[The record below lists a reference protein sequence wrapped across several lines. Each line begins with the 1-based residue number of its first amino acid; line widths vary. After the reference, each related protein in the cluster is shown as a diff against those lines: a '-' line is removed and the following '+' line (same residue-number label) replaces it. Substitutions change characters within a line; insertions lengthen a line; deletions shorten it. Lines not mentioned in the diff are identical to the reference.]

1 MYIYWILDIPYVYA
15 GTACLHFNSLV
26 TQWFWGSKIIPFID
40 FMTYIIPSSMH
51 CPIPSTYHAKLI
63 WYQKKHHHHH
73 HRWSSSSSSTYNIH
87 IMDVILHHHQ
97 LGGQVTARAM
107 HNSPFRLLRRIQQ
120 KTWDPLSRSYASCN
134 CDASYK
140 MFMWHPAS
148 GILLTWSS
156 QSWLSSL
163 SAFSLWKR
171 ERETSLQKA
180 YVSVLFYCMYYKR
193 GHPKNTLHSQDRS
206 SCSDEPLGPVCA
218 ATSYHRVATICRPK
232 TSNPR
237 SWHLFNFGG
246 NESWNPTAWTNPFN
260 NPWVKSVGIGN

>member
-1 MYIYWILDIPYVYA
+1 
-15 GTACLHFNSLV
+15 
-26 TQWFWGSKIIPFID
+26 
-40 FMTYIIPSSMH
+40 MTYIIPSSMH
-51 CPIPSTYHAKLI
+51 CPIPSTCHAKLI
-63 WYQKKHHHHH
+63 WYQKNIIIIIIIISIISIITNLVAKSQPGQCTTL
-73 HRWSSSSSSTYNIH
+73 RSSCSVGSSKRPGIH
-87 IMDVILHHHQ
+87 WVGRMPHL
-97 LGGQVTARAM
+97 VTAM
-107 HNSPFRLLRRIQQ
+107 LLTR
-120 KTWDPLSRSYASCN
+120 W
-134 CDASYK
+134 YK

-148 GILLTWSS
+148 GILLSWSN
-156 QSWLSSL
+156 QSWLGSL

-260 NPWVKSVGIGN
+260 NPWVKSVGIGNYSKFEVICLTKIDSILLFVHILQHNIAHL